1 MSKLSSE
8 AIVAAGVRE
17 KAVAFA
23 VDGQQINGI
32 LSTPDNDSPKGVIV
46 FSHGWSGFRAGPA
59 DLLTNLARTFAVNG
73 YASIRF
79 DYRGRGE
86 SQGDGLNASLVT
98 MADDLVAAVAAAK
111 AETGFDK
118 PILCGLCSGGN
129 VVVGTLKRI
138 PQTKALLL
146 MSVYPFSDGDAFG
159 RDIHRTFHYLAVYW
173 QKLWRKDTWSRF
185 FKGDVSLKSVCNVI
199 FGHFLKRGAN
209 KKKEEG
215 VAAQTTEDGKNKLP
229 KAAKAAAVES
239 RSQGKEPPKKHL
251 ANFRPDL
258 PGIMLYGLA
267 DPDAAAAMKYFGD
280 YINEHKLPI
289 QTHTIE
295 GANHNFSSAEWRQ
308 TIEQKML
315 SFLAELP

>member
-1 MSKLSSE
+1 MSELTSE
-8 AIVAAGVRE
+8 AIVSAGVRE
-17 KAVAFA
+17 KAISFSVE
-23 VDGQQINGI
+23 GQSVNGI
-32 LSTPDNDSPKGVIV
+32 IASPENGTPKGAIV
-46 FSHGWSGFRAGPA
+46 FSHGWSGFRSGPA
-59 DLLTNLARTFAVNG
+59 DLLTYLARTFAANG
-73 YASIRF
+73 YASLRF

-86 SQGDGLNASLVT
+86 SGGDGLAASLVT
-98 MADDLVAAVAAAK
+98 MADDLVGAVAAIK
-111 AETGFDK
+111 EETGFDK

-138 PQTKALLL
+138 PQAKALLL

-215 VAAQTTEDGKNKLP
+215 AAAAQPAEEGKTKLP

-239 RSQGKEPPKKHL
+239 RSQDKEPPKKHL
-251 ANFRPDL
+251 ANLRPDL
-258 PGIMLYGLA
+258 PAIMLYGLA
-267 DPDAAAAMKYFGD
+267 DPDASAAIKYFGD
-280 YINEHKLPI
+280 YINENKLPI
-289 QTHTIE
+289 QMHTIE
-295 GANHNFSSAEWRQ
+295 GANHNFSSREWRNI
-308 TIEQKML
+308 IEERML
-315 SFLAELP
+315 SFLSTL

>member
-1 MSKLSSE
+1 MSKLSPE

-17 KAVAFA
+17 KAVSFA
-23 VDGQQINGI
+23 VDGQPINGI
-32 LSTPDNDSPKGVIV
+32 LATPENDAPKGVII

-59 DLLTNLARTFAVNG
+59 DLLTNLARTFAANG
-73 YASIRF
+73 YSSIRF

-111 AETGFDK
+111 SETGFDK

-138 PQTKALLL
+138 PQAKALLL

-159 RDIHRTFHYLAVYW
+159 RDIHRTFHYLSVYW
-173 QKLWRKDTWSRF
+173 QKLWRGDTWSRF

-199 FGHFLKRGAN
+199 FGHLLKRGAN

-215 VAAQTTEDGKNKLP
+215 TATQTTEDGKNKLP

-251 ANFRPDL
+251 ANLRPDL
-258 PGIMLYGLA
+258 PGVMLYGLA
-267 DPDAAAAMKYFGD
+267 DPDATAAIKYFGD
-280 YINEHKLPI
+280 YINENKLPI
-289 QTHTIE
+289 QMHTIE
-295 GANHNFSSAEWRQ
+295 GANHNFSSLEWRR
-308 TIEQKML
+308 TIEGHML
-315 SFLAELP
+315 SFLSTLS

>member
-59 DLLTNLARTFAVNG
+59 DLLTNLARTFAANG

-138 PQTKALLL
+138 PQAKALLL

-215 VAAQTTEDGKNKLP
+215 AAAQTTEDGKNKLP

-258 PGIMLYGLA
+258 PGIMLYGL
-267 DPDAAAAMKYFGD
+267 
-280 YINEHKLPI
+280 
-289 QTHTIE
+289 
-295 GANHNFSSAEWRQ
+295 HNFSSAEWRQ

>member
-17 KAVAFA
+17 KAVSFT
-23 VDGQQINGI
+23 VEGQPVNGI
-32 LSTPDNDSPKGVIV
+32 LATPEKNAAKGAIV
-46 FSHGWSGFRAGPA
+46 FSHGWSGFRSGPA
-59 DLLTNLARTFAVNG
+59 DLLTALARTFAANG
-73 YASIRF
+73 YASLRF

-138 PQTKALLL
+138 PQAKALLL

-215 VAAQTTEDGKNKLP
+215 AATTTEDGKNKLP

-239 RSQGKEPPKKHL
+239 RSQDKEPPKKHL
-251 ANFRPDL
+251 ANLRPDL

-267 DPDAAAAMKYFGD
+267 DPDATAAIKYFGD
-280 YINEHKLPI
+280 YINENKLPI
-289 QTHTIE
+289 QLHTIE
-295 GANHNFSSAEWRQ
+295 GANHNFSSREWRQ
-308 TIEQKML
+308 TIEQQML
-315 SFLAELP
+315 SFLEKLP

>member
-1 MSKLSSE
+1 MSKLSPE

-17 KAVAFA
+17 KAISFA
-23 VDGQQINGI
+23 VDGQPINGI
-32 LSTPDNDSPKGVIV
+32 LATPENDAPKGVII

-59 DLLTNLARTFAVNG
+59 DLLTNLARTFAANG
-73 YASIRF
+73 YSSIRF

-138 PQTKALLL
+138 PQAKALLL

-159 RDIHRTFHYLAVYW
+159 RDIHRTFHYLSVYW
-173 QKLWRKDTWSRF
+173 QKLWRGDTWSRF

-199 FGHFLKRGAN
+199 FGHLLKRGAN

-215 VAAQTTEDGKNKLP
+215 SSEKTTEDGKNKLP

-251 ANFRPDL
+251 ANLRPDL
-258 PGIMLYGLA
+258 SGVMLYGLA
-267 DPDAAAAMKYFGD
+267 DPDATAAIKYFGD
-280 YINEHKLPI
+280 YINENKLPI
-289 QTHTIE
+289 QMHTIE
-295 GANHNFSSAEWRQ
+295 GANHNFSSAEWRR
-308 TIEQKML
+308 TIEGHML
-315 SFLAELP
+315 SFLSTLS

>member
-32 LSTPDNDSPKGVIV
+32 LSTPENGAPKGVIV

-59 DLLTNLARTFAVNG
+59 DLLTNLARTFAANG

-173 QKLWRKDTWSRF
+173 QKLCRKDT
-185 FKGDVSLKSVCNVI
+185 
-199 FGHFLKRGAN
+199 
-209 KKKEEG
+209 
-215 VAAQTTEDGKNKLP
+215 
-229 KAAKAAAVES
+229 
-239 RSQGKEPPKKHL
+239 
-251 ANFRPDL
+251 
-258 PGIMLYGLA
+258 
-267 DPDAAAAMKYFGD
+267 
-280 YINEHKLPI
+280 
-289 QTHTIE
+289 
-295 GANHNFSSAEWRQ
+295 
-308 TIEQKML
+308 
-315 SFLAELP
+315 